1 MEGEVFQQT
10 LHHVSGQWSTKFS
23 LLKGSSENLTVDAIA
38 GFYAEQE
45 AHVHAFTLLARVLST
60 SNVVDPPSRN
70 DISLLFFKQATDV
83 SEDAANIM
91 RALVTRL
98 DENGEKGCVTSRSG
112 KSRSNADVTAT
123 LM

>member
-1 MEGEVFQQT
+1 
-10 LHHVSGQWSTKFS
+10 
-23 LLKGSSENLTVDAIA
+23 
-38 GFYAEQE
+38 
-45 AHVHAFTLLARVLST
+45 VLST